1 MLTFTPMFERYVG
14 NQITKCASD
23 DEDDEEE
30 D

>member
-14 NQITKCASD
+14 NQIAKCASD

-30 D
+30 A